1 MTDTVV
7 QNAHTI
13 KLFFQGEI
21 RRFNFVGSSFYQ
33 LCAEVQ
39 SLLALPSEFSVR
51 YEDDEGDWITI
62 KTDAEL
68 SYALSLAGARVL
80 KLRIVE
86 KSATE
91 KVAAPTG
98 VISPTLSSEKPWKEV
113 KREAK
118 LAKAQWKQEK
128 KVAKMESKLEA
139 KLYKA
144 DIKAA
149 KNTYVVRFVKHVTVE
164 DGSEF
169 MPGTSFVKTWR
180 FRNEGTVAW
189 PEKSVL
195 ICVGKKADRIGAL
208 TDVVMLERSVL
219 PGEEIDVSVNMI
231 APSGAGSYTGYW
243 KLADASGRKFGP
255 RVRVLIKV
263 VDSSSSSDEGS
274 PSAWGEMLSQLE
286 SMGFTNKALNV
297 KLLVKTRGNVDKVI
311 RKLLKREEKMSGV
324 VAKKT
329 AAM

>member
-21 RRFNFVGSSFYQ
+21 RRFNFAGSSFSQ
-33 LCAEVQ
+33 LCTEVQ
-39 SLLALPSEFSVR
+39 SLLGLASVFSIR
-51 YEDDEGDWITI
+51 YEDDEADWITI
-62 KTDAEL
+62 KSDDEL

-98 VISPTLSSEKPWKEV
+98 LLSPTLSSEKPWKEI
-113 KREAK
+113 KKEAK
-118 LAKAQWKQEK
+118 LAKQQWKQEK
-128 KVAKMESKLEA
+128 KVAKMEA
-139 KLYKA
+139 KIYKA
-144 DIKAA
+144 DFKAA
-149 KNTYVVRFVKHVTVE
+149 KSAYVVRFVKHVTVE

-169 MPGTSFVKTWR
+169 LPGTSFVKTWR

-195 ICVGKKADRIGAL
+195 LCVGKKADRIGAL
-208 TDVVMLERSVL
+208 TDVVMLERTVL

-274 PSAWGEMLSQLE
+274 PSPWAEMMTQLE

-297 KLLVKTRGNVDKVI
+297 KLLVKTRGNMDKVI
-311 RKLLKREEKMSGV
+311 KKLLKREEKMSGV
-324 VAKKT
+324 IAKKT